1 MIAGGIGGST
11 GDLLMHSLD
20 TVKTRQQGDPNI
32 PSRYTSLGRSYYTIW
47 RQEGIRRGL
56 YGGWIP
62 ALGGSF
68 PGTVMFF
75 GTYEWSKRFLIDH
88 GLQHHLA
95 YLSAGK
101 APPENSLQRSQTE
114 TEALTFLQDSSVTS
128 PPPSFT
134 FPPKSSRPDYSSKDA
149 TTTLTSDPDTTTE
162 EP

>member
-20 TVKTRQQGDPNI
+20 TVKTRQQGDPHV
-32 PSRYTSLGRSYYTIW
+32 PSKYTSLGQSYYTIW

-88 GLQHHLA
+88 GVQQHLS
-95 YLSAGK
+95 YLSAG
-101 APPENSLQRSQTE
+101 
-114 TEALTFLQDSSVTS
+114 TS
-128 PPPSFT
+128 ASARLDLL
-134 FPPKSSRPDYSSKDA
+134 SSRASANKSRQA
-149 TTTLTSDPDTTTE
+149 SLE
-162 EP
+162 I